1 MERPSFMKKKQPCV
15 AYTISSSSSSLLMI
29 IIMIIMINFKG
40 TELGLPQTSPYSVEG
55 IGFSAAL
62 I

>member
-15 AYTISSSSSSLLMI
+15 AYMISSSSSSLLMI
-29 IIMIIMINFKG
+29 IVMIMIINLKG
-40 TELGLPQTSPYSVEG
+40 TELEFPQKSPCSVEG